1 MVRFC
6 DREVDC
12 VEYSSLTRAGI
23 LAYFLPDHKEDML
36 CVYDSFDAMGYVGV
50 ITYDSFK
57 NSLSV
62 NGAIKQEYVI
72 LNTDIWKN
80 AREYFRYREKELM
93 VDRLLP
99 VLDEEYRLI
108 CFAYEDVDANREIR
122 MLRELSEHSEALQ
135 FSDLYPEYQCV
146 RIYEFNELAYFFA
159 KYLESQ
165 NISVQVQGEMW
176 RNFFAGKECEVPEYA
191 CLTVYAEGVA
201 GKKQNILENILQSV
215 SVEFECIDQIYET
228 NIKKGIFCNAE
239 ESWEKLAERLKKE
252 REIVII
258 GTDIAAQRTYG
269 FLIKNE
275 INVCCFMGEH
285 QKRKKMY
292 GKKILNSYEVRS
304 TYKLPIYIECT
315 SKGSA
320 WGIGGVDNYDYI
332 GCERN
337 KRFILLRDYIEVPD
351 DSVIDAIR
359 NRKTALI
366 GDRYLCQRLYE
377 YLIQNGVVVERC
389 LVMLPQDDA
398 FEEILGKQANH
409 TDKDITWLTVYP
421 EAWDW
426 DVTWLKEEERIMSY
440 CQEKEIDDYS
450 DCFSDIETY
459 VNVESK
465 GILPDQLKPKK
476 IVIGS
481 IDDHSGNVF
490 FRGLLDSHPSI
501 LMIADYAHLNNNLF
515 WVCVSLSM
523 VCAKNILPV
532 FWETYGDIAAET
544 IYDKQLFN
552 KKMEQLLEHKN
563 RVTSQQ
569 LFVMFHV
576 AYMYMEE
583 RDISQFDLSDMI
595 IYWEPHDIPRQ
606 SVEDFAKW
614 LGGGTPCSIV
624 NIVRNRCMQIG
635 SRVKMRVFKNMV
647 TNRDNVLSPCKLDK
661 KKYDKVERLTIRF
674 EDLKCEPEKALLDV
688 CDCLSIPWS
697 DSLMGTTRHG
707 KKDAWFNA
715 ERMVSDFDI
724 GPVYDTYEKYLT
736 ELDRLRIMIFNG
748 MWQKKYGY
756 PYVELA
762 QFSRRELQEL
772 FLKSYRIE
780 DLTGSY
786 KIDEASIGMQKR
798 IWDWLQELRMYE
810 LMTR

>member
-1 MVRFC
+1 M
-6 DREVDC
+6 
-12 VEYSSLTRAGI
+12 
-23 LAYFLPDHKEDML
+23 
-36 CVYDSFDAMGYVGV
+36 
-50 ITYDSFK
+50 
-57 NSLSV
+57 
-62 NGAIKQEYVI
+62 Q
-72 LNTDIWKN
+72 
-80 AREYFRYREKELM
+80 
-93 VDRLLP
+93 
-99 VLDEEYRLI
+99 
-108 CFAYEDVDANREIR
+108 
-122 MLRELSEHSEALQ
+122 
-135 FSDLYPEYQCV
+135 
-146 RIYEFNELAYFFA
+146 
-159 KYLESQ
+159 
-165 NISVQVQGEMW
+165 
-176 RNFFAGKECEVPEYA
+176 
-191 CLTVYAEGVA
+191 
-201 GKKQNILENILQSV
+201 
-215 SVEFECIDQIYET
+215 
-228 NIKKGIFCNAE
+228 
-239 ESWEKLAERLKKE
+239 
-252 REIVII
+252 
-258 GTDIAAQRTYG
+258 
-269 FLIKNE
+269 
-275 INVCCFMGEH
+275 
-285 QKRKKMY
+285 
-292 GKKILNSYEVRS
+292 
-304 TYKLPIYIECT
+304 
-315 SKGSA
+315 
-320 WGIGGVDNYDYI
+320 
-332 GCERN
+332 
-337 KRFILLRDYIEVPD
+337 
-351 DSVIDAIR
+351 
-359 NRKTALI
+359 
-366 GDRYLCQRLYE
+366 
-377 YLIQNGVVVERC
+377 
-389 LVMLPQDDA
+389 
-398 FEEILGKQANH
+398 
-409 TDKDITWLTVYP
+409 
-421 EAWDW
+421 
-426 DVTWLKEEERIMSY
+426 
-440 CQEKEIDDYS
+440 
-450 DCFSDIETY
+450 
-459 VNVESK
+459 
-465 GILPDQLKPKK
+465 
-476 IVIGS
+476 
-481 IDDHSGNVF
+481 
-490 FRGLLDSHPSI
+490 
-501 LMIADYAHLNNNLF
+501 
-515 WVCVSLSM
+515 
-523 VCAKNILPV
+523 NILPV

-715 ERMVSDFDI
+715 ERMVSDFDL